1 MILNGKMIN
10 PGDLNT
16 PITLKSRSI
25 NIDSGSAGRFRV
37 PTYTEIDQVL
47 AKWENV
53 HGGEVWASQTLNAI
67 KAATVLIRYQAG
79 LDETCVVEK
88 NGEVYDIVNI
98 DNIQEKNEYMEL
110 KVKKAVGG

>member
-1 MILNGKMIN
+1 MIN
-10 PGDLNT
+10 PGELNI

-25 NIDSGSAGRFRV
+25 ITGGSAGGFRI
-37 PTYTEIDQVL
+37 PSYDEIGQVL
-47 AKWENV
+47 AKWVNV
-53 HGGEVWASQTLNAI
+53 HGSEVWSSQTVNAM

-88 NGEVYDIVNI
+88 SGEIYEIVSI
-98 DNIQEKNEYMEL
+98 DDIQERHEYMEL